1 MQLLDNPNVKQ
12 RRGVK
17 TVNASLSAEQN
28 LVPPLAQGLLFW
40 KLLTEFLTN

>member
-12 RRGVK
+12 QRGVN
-17 TVNASLSAEQN
+17 TVNASLSEQN
-28 LVPPLAQGLLFW
+28 LVPPLTQGLLFW